1 MNHTYISG
9 LFVYPGKVGGA
20 EAYFNNLLAG
30 FVEIGFQERI
40 HLLLNQQ
47 LMDQYDPIIRK
58 FQVDFIDMKQNRVIY
73 DSSLPLMHRI
83 PTKYKV
89 IFSPNYVSTWG
100 TLSGSRSYVTTIHD
114 LQYQHFPQFF
124 SAIKRKWLY
133 WAHVNTLKVCKKVVC
148 ISEFVKNDICRVYGE
163 KYRSKLEVLP
173 NPIDFAKLDQVGKK
187 TAFDYDFPYILSVA
201 AHYPHKNTLTLVKAY
216 QIFQQKFP
224 KVRLVLTGQLS
235 HKLVG
240 GNYEAYGKELKASFE
255 QNSHII
261 PTGYV
266 ADHDLA
272 QLYQNSS
279 FFVFP
284 SLFEG
289 FGMPPV
295 EAMGLGKPVI
305 TSRRGSL
312 EEVTLE
318 KATYLNHPEDVEE
331 LAEKMIACYENLSGV
346 SRKAEKLAPTIRS
359 TYTKENVAR
368 SYAKLFDTL

>member
-47 LMDQYDPIIRK
+47 LMDQYDPIIRN
-58 FQVDFIDMKQNRVIY
+58 FQVDFIDVKQNRVLY
-73 DSSLPLMHRI
+73 DSSLPLMHSI
-83 PTKYKV
+83 PSKYKV

-100 TLSGSRSYVTTIHD
+100 TLKGSRTYVTTIHD

-124 SAIKRKWLY
+124 SALKRKWLY
-133 WAHVNTLKVCKKVVC
+133 WAHINTLKVCKKVVC

-163 KYRSKLEVLP
+163 KYRAKLEVLP
-173 NPIDFAKLDQVGKK
+173 NPIDFAKLDSK
-187 TAFDYDFPYILSVA
+187 TKGNEFDYDFPYILSVA
-201 AHYPHKNTLTLVKAY
+201 AHYPHKNTLTLVKA
-216 QIFQQKFP
+216 FQLFQEKFP
-224 KVRLVLTGQLS
+224 EVRLVLTGQLS

-240 GNYEAYGKELKASFE
+240 GNYEAYGKELKSSFE

-272 QLYQNSS
+272 QLYQSSS

-305 TSRRGSL
+305 TSRSGSL

-318 KATYLNHPEDVEE
+318 KATYLNNPEDVEE
-331 LAEKMIACYENLSGV
+331 LANKMITCFESLGREA
-346 SRKAEKLAPTIRS
+346 RKAKKLAPAIRS
-359 TYTKENVAR
+359 IYSKENVAR
-368 SYAKLFDTL
+368 SYAKLFDEL